1 MMAAVIDLYL
11 AGFPLRFAAREPLAQ
26 PVRPG
31 VLSWPRPLRALP
43 LIFPPR
49 QSPCSPSPFCTPPG
63 RLPTQD
69 LHLPLPAPSLFEV
82 TTQCHLPRR
91 AALASLHRITQA
103 CAHVCSSMH
112 RPSDNCC
119 VVVGMEGRAV
129 SEVQSPFPLLG
140 PSPLGLIPRVRE
152 LSWAHRPSHVLTQRT
167 SVHDLG
173 AVPVLTCIINL
184 ISFYTI
190 VV

>member
-1 MMAAVIDLYL
+1 MAAVIDLYL

-82 TTQCHLPRR
+82 TTRCHLPRR